1 MAAPFSPGGNAPRGP
16 QTAEMSLIKIN
27 QILFDE
33 FGGGSGGATAP
44 GGSNFAIPPY
54 DEQVFAYFAGTNNI
68 QTITYKNGGT
78 TVATLTFQYVG
89 GGAADDDNVSSI
101 IQS

>member
-1 MAAPFSPGGNAPRGP
+1 MAIPFSPGGNAPRGP

-44 GGSNFAIPPY
+44 GGSNFAIPPF
-54 DEQVFAYFAGTNNI
+54 DQEVFAYVNGGAADDDDI
-68 QTITYKNGGT
+68 QTITYKKDGVV
-78 TVATLTFQYVG
+78 VATLTFTYYLNTN
-89 GGAADDDNVSSI
+89 NVQSI
-101 IQS
+101 IQT